1 MSNNVIYIMTRFID
15 EIIAFILIDEQKPSA
30 GKICKFDIFQLVLE
44 GKFFPSFLILE
55 FQKSLK
61 FRPFLCIF
69 EAISFFCVSWVCGR
83 LSDYQGEA
91 QVSKGVN
98 PLPPYLRS
106 NDQKKHIFSDFC
118 ACGCGPDELLQLLA
132 KNIKHKIFRERLR
145 RAFRTIIYNIPYYRI
160 ICPIK

>member
-15 EIIAFILIDEQKPSA
+15 EIIAFIFIDEQKPSA

-55 FQKSLK
+55 FQESLK

-106 NDQKKHIFSDFC
+106 NDQKNISFQIFAPAAAVRTNFC
-118 ACGCGPDELLQLLA
+118 SCLPKTL
-132 KNIKHKIFRERLR
+132 NIKFFASAFGARLEPLYIIFLTTE
-145 RAFRTIIYNIPYYRI
+145 
-160 ICPIK
+160 